1 LSKNNNINK
10 KSNRVFVNRS
20 IRAPRVRCI
29 DQEGN
34 NKGIISTRDA
44 IQLAE
49 NVGLDLVQISYAPRG
64 EAPTCKILDYGK
76 YKYDLSKKEKEQKR
90 KQRESAVKVKEISFR
105 PTTDE
110 NDLNTKARQARKF
123 LDNGDQV
130 KLSVRFK
137 KSELRN
143 SDIGFDRLYQL
154 LDIINEDT
162 ELKYISKPIMSG
174 KFISAII
181 ATDMVA
187 TKQKQ
192 AQAV

>member
-1 LSKNNNINK
+1 LSKYNNKNK

-29 DQEGN
+29 DQDGN

-49 NVGLDLVQISYAPRG
+49 GAGLDLIQISYAPRG

-90 KQRESAVKVKEISFR
+90 KQRESTVKIKEISFR

-137 KSELRN
+137 KSELRH

-154 LDIINEDT
+154 LDIINEET
-162 ELKYISKPIMSG
+162 ELKYISEPAMSG

-181 ATDMVA
+181 ATDTVA
-187 TKQKQ
+187 MKQKQ

>member
-1 LSKNNNINK
+1 MSKNNNINK